1 MGIHNLKIVIMKHF
15 VLIKTTLL
23 GILLCSLI
31 TGCKSEDRYQIDG
44 TIQGLTNG
52 QIYIQKEKK
61 SEAVI
66 VTDGKFKITGDLQ
79 EPIEILLLR
88 KTPDSIAG
96 TIKDYFTIYL
106 EPGKMNLI
114 LNYADFSNGKVT
126 GSKTQEEN
134 DEYYLYYEKILLKH
148 KKELDHYN
156 EVQKKYKDAVTSRA
170 SEKELDA
177 IKEEE
182 YKAGEQLAPMSRE
195 FNEMTI
201 DFIRNNSKSF
211 ISGILLFSSLP
222 NLKYDE
228 AKSYYDKLSS
238 SYKNTKDG
246 KKLATEIEN
255 MKKGAVGSTAESFN
269 TKDINGE
276 PLTLRDFK
284 GKYLLIDFW
293 ASWCVPCRKGNPH
306 LLKLYKQ
313 FQPKGLEILGVSD
326 DDRTESGWRN
336 AVEKDGIGVWRH
348 VLRGLEYNEDT
359 QEQINVEKDINT
371 NYNIRSLPT
380 KVLVN
385 PSGII
390 VARYG
395 EGEQDDKKLE
405 EDLAAIFSAKK

>member
-1 MGIHNLKIVIMKHF
+1 
-15 VLIKTTLL
+15 
-23 GILLCSLI
+23 
-31 TGCKSEDRYQIDG
+31 
-44 TIQGLTNG
+44 
-52 QIYIQKEKK
+52 
-61 SEAVI
+61 
-66 VTDGKFKITGDLQ
+66 
-79 EPIEILLLR
+79 
-88 KTPDSIAG
+88 
-96 TIKDYFTIYL
+96 
-106 EPGKMNLI
+106 MNLI

-395 EGEQDDKKLE
+395 EGEQDDEKLE